1 MQLLFDLDGTLTNS
15 YLGISKCIVHALTS
29 LGYEAPEGDLNW
41 CVGPPLWE
49 SFSIL
54 LKTRDSE
61 LLNAAVEKY
70 RERFSTI
77 GIFENEVYPGIEAAL
92 VEFQEQGIEMCVAT
106 SKPTIYAERIIEHFD
121 LAPFFKSI
129 NGAKMNDETAN
140 KTNLIAGIL
149 ERENLAS
156 TDVIMIG
163 DRKYD
168 MEGAKANQVTGWG
181 VLWGFGTIEE
191 LKSANAC
198 SLVETPEG
206 LVDKFAEWKV

>member
-1 MQLLFDLDGTLTNS
+1 
-15 YLGISKCIVHALTS
+15 
-29 LGYEAPEGDLNW
+29 
-41 CVGPPLWE
+41 
-49 SFSIL
+49 
-54 LKTRDSE
+54 
-61 LLNAAVEKY
+61 
-70 RERFSTI
+70 
-77 GIFENEVYPGIEAAL
+77 
-92 VEFQEQGIEMCVAT
+92 
-106 SKPTIYAERIIEHFD
+106 
-121 LAPFFKSI
+121 
-129 NGAKMNDETAN
+129 MNDEKAN
-140 KTNLIAGIL
+140 KTSLIAGIL